1 MARPKPEKKSEP
13 TAPTASEVRPMELQ
27 VGDRFVDETGEWE
40 VTARPFTTAAGK
52 NAHARVRKVSQPALA
67 DLRSW
72 GAHERI
78 SVKRAT
84 KQGKR

>member
-1 MARPKPEKKSEP
+1 MARPNSEKKREP
-13 TAPTASEVRPMELQ
+13 TAPTASEVLPMELQ

-40 VTARPFTTAAGK
+40 VTGRPFTTAAGK
-52 NAHARVRKVSQPALA
+52 NAHARVRKVSQPELT

-78 SVKRAT
+78 RAKRAT
-84 KQGKR
+84 EQGTR

>member
-1 MARPKPEKKSEP
+1 MARPNSEKKREP
-13 TAPTASEVRPMELQ
+13 TAPTASEVLPMELQ

-40 VTARPFTTAAGK
+40 VTGRPFTTAAGK
-52 NAHARVRKVSQPALA
+52 NAHARVRKVSQPELT

-78 SVKRAT
+78 SAKRAT
-84 KQGKR
+84 EQGKR